1 MKGRYMGNGSTAHR
15 VRRLAALTVVVA
27 LLSAVPAYGAP
38 STAEPTVTHT
48 APKVSTPS
56 ETHTRPPASNSEI
69 SVPNDPRTEQFR
81 KDLLAKQ
88 KKLDDFMAQLDALD
102 RELEIATESYNAST
116 DKLSEMKSRV
126 DVAQGDLT
134 QAKLAYEMQ
143 AEILGTRAS
152 SMYRDGSLAAV
163 EVLLD
168 AKSVSDFMSRVK
180 FLNTIGVA
188 DADIAKSLRGQK
200 DLLEGQVDELR
211 ATQAVAESLEFEL
224 KARQIEIMLRIQE
237 RQDMVDKAQKDIR
250 EFLDSEDARRQT
262 EEPVLLAG
270 ILSGASEKGIVA
282 ETGSP
287 VETALGY
294 HGVPYLW
301 GGEKPSGF
309 DCSGLVLYVF
319 RQHGVNLPHYSGSQ
333 FGLGD
338 KVAASAL
345 QPADVVFFGS
355 PIHHV
360 GIYVGGGYF
369 IHAPRTG
376 DFVKISKLADRR
388 DFAGARRYP
397 WQYRTAP
404 IQGAVKDPAS
414 VVN

>member
-27 LLSAVPAYGAP
+27 LLSTAPAYGAP
-38 STAEPTVTHT
+38 TAAEPTVTHT

-56 ETHTRPPASNSEI
+56 ATHTRPPASNSEI
-69 SVPNDPRTEQFR
+69 AVPEDPRTLQFR
-81 KDLLAKQ
+81 KDLAAKQ

-102 RELEIATESYNAST
+102 RELEIATESYNASI
-116 DKLSEMKSRV
+116 DQLSEMKSRV

-200 DLLEGQVDELR
+200 ELLEGQVDELK

-237 RQDMVDKAQKDIR
+237 RQDMVNKAQKDIR
-250 EFLDSEDARRQT
+250 ELLDSEDARRQT
-262 EEPVLLAG
+262 EQSV
-270 ILSGASEKGIVA
+270 ASRRN
-282 ETGSP
+282 P
-287 VETALGY
+287 LG
-294 HGVPYLW
+294 
-301 GGEKPSGF
+301 
-309 DCSGLVLYVF
+309 
-319 RQHGVNLPHYSGSQ
+319 RQREGH
-333 FGLGD
+333 
-338 KVAASAL
+338 
-345 QPADVVFFGS
+345 
-355 PIHHV
+355 
-360 GIYVGGGYF
+360 
-369 IHAPRTG
+369 R
-376 DFVKISKLADRR
+376 RR
-388 DFAGARRYP
+388 DGQPGRDRAWLPRR
-397 WQYRTAP
+397 
-404 IQGAVKDPAS
+404 AVPVGRREAQRL
-414 VVN
+414 

>member
-1 MKGRYMGNGSTAHR
+1 
-15 VRRLAALTVVVA
+15 
-27 LLSAVPAYGAP
+27 
-38 STAEPTVTHT
+38 
-48 APKVSTPS
+48 
-56 ETHTRPPASNSEI
+56 
-69 SVPNDPRTEQFR
+69 
-81 KDLLAKQ
+81 
-88 KKLDDFMAQLDALD
+88 
-102 RELEIATESYNAST
+102 
-116 DKLSEMKSRV
+116 
-126 DVAQGDLT
+126 
-134 QAKLAYEMQ
+134 MQ

-152 SMYRDGSLAAV
+152 SMYREGSLAAV

-200 DLLEGQVDELR
+200 DLLEGQVDELK

-237 RQDMVDKAQKDIR
+237 RQDMVNKAQKDIR

-262 EEPVLLAG
+262 DQSALLAG
-270 ILSGASEKGIVA
+270 VVSGASKKGIVV
-282 ETGSP
+282 EPGSP

-309 DCSGLVLYVF
+309 DCSGLMLYVF

-345 QPADVVFFGS
+345 QPGDVVFFGS

-360 GIYVGGGYF
+360 GMFIGGGYYL
-369 IHAPRTG
+369 HAPRTG
-376 DFVKISKLADRR
+376 DFVKISKLAERR
-388 DFAGARRYP
+388 DFAGARRYA
-397 WQYRTAP
+397 WQYRTTP
-404 IQGAVKDPAS
+404 IKGAVKDPAS